1 MFTYPSSTLCCIF
14 SSNGKDIRRKYRRH
28 SIMVEIRLEGLVR
41 EFADGTKIGPIDLD
55 IRNGELLT
63 LLGPSGSGKTTTLRM
78 IAGFIE
84 VGEGALLFD
93 GQDMINIPPRERN
106 IGMVF
111 QSVALFPNMTVYQ
124 NIAFGPEMAEWSHER
139 TVERVE
145 ELADLLGI
153 RNLLFRKI
161 SEISGGEAQ
170 RVGLARALAKEP
182 ALLLLDEP
190 LSALDPQLRE
200 RLQTEI
206 RRIQKKVKVTT
217 IYVTHSQDEAFAISD
232 RVAIINDGRIEQ
244 VGIPEELYDRPAN
257 EFVARFLGSG
267 NVLQGTLRQTEGG
280 KLCVDVLGV
289 RFPVKGAYEVGDV
302 VKFSIKPEDIKIVI
316 DTNSTSATGTITSI
330 LPQVGSFK
338 ITVDFQDTP
347 IIVLTYDEDLVS
359 KLRQNGNK
367 RVSFFF
373 EPDLATILV
382 N

>member
-1 MFTYPSSTLCCIF
+1 
-14 SSNGKDIRRKYRRH
+14 
-28 SIMVEIRLEGLVR
+28 MVKIDLEGLVR
-41 EFADGTKIGPIDLD
+41 EFADGTKIGPIDIN
-55 IRNGELLT
+55 IRDGELLT

-84 VGEGALLFD
+84 AEEGSLLFD
-93 GQDMINIPPRERN
+93 GQDMVDIPPRERN

-124 NIAFGPEMAEWSHER
+124 NIAFGPEMAEWSHEK

-153 RNLLFRKI
+153 RNLLFRKV

-170 RVGLARALAKEP
+170 RVGLARALAKQP
-182 ALLLLDEP
+182 SLLLLDEP

-200 RLQTEI
+200 RLQAEI

-244 VGIPEELYDRPAN
+244 VGTPEELYDRPAN
-257 EFVARFLGSG
+257 EFIAHFLGSG
-267 NVLQGTLRQTEGG
+267 NVFSGLIAESYRGNLKIQVDDNWFEIPGEGEIGTEIT
-280 KLCVDVLGV
+280 
-289 RFPVKGAYEVGDV
+289 
-302 VKFSIKPEDIKIVI
+302 FSVKPEDVI
-316 DTNSTSATGTITSI
+316 FSDSLQEDWAQAELVSIT
-330 LPQVGSFK
+330 PQVGSFK
-338 ITVDFQDTP
+338 VTLDFSGIP
-347 IIVLTYDEDLVS
+347 IIALTHDEDLV
-359 KLRQNGNK
+359 KRLRVNGEK
-367 RVSFFF
+367 TIAFSFNT
-373 EPDLATILV
+373 ESIIILR